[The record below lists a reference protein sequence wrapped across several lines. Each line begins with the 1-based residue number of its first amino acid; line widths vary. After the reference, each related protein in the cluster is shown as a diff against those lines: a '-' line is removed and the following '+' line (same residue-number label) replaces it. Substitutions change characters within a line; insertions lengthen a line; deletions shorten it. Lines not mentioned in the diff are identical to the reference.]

1 MVLLC
6 FSDIH
11 GRGAGLKEIADAS
24 PEADAIVISGDV
36 TQLGGYPEAE
46 RIISPLLLT
55 GKPLLAVRGNM
66 DREGVER
73 FLDEKGLNLHGA
85 GRIIGDIGF
94 HGLGGSYPTP
104 IPTPFELSR
113 EEARR
118 LLARGFAEVSRS
130 ARRVLISHEPPK
142 DTTLDRITTGLHVGS
157 AEVRAFIEKTKPAL
171 CISGH
176 IHESPGEDR
185 IGDTVCV
192 NLGPYGSGRYAIIR
206 IDSTITILWR
216 NR

>member
-36 TQLGGYPEAE
+36 TQLGGYAEAE
-46 RIISPLLLT
+46 RIIAPLLLT
-55 GKPLLAVRGNM
+55 GKPVLAVRGNM

-73 FLDEKGLNLHGA
+73 YLDEKGLNLHGA
-85 GRIIGDIGF
+85 GRIVGDTGF
-94 HGLGGSYPTP
+94 HGLGGSSPTP
-104 IPTPFELSR
+104 VTTPFELSAEQQR
-113 EEARR
+113 TLLEEGHKVVS
-118 LLARGFAEVSRS
+118 LAPTRI
-130 ARRVLISHEPPK
+130 LISHDPPQG
-142 DTTLDRITTGLHVGS
+142 TALDRIVTGRHVGS
-157 AEVRAFIEKTKPAL
+157 AVVRAFIEKTEPAL

-185 IGDTVCV
+185 IGATVCV
-192 NLGPYGSGRYAIIR
+192 NLGPYGSGRYAIIAIER
-206 IDSTITILWR
+206 TITILWR
-216 NR
+216 NT

>member
-24 PEADAIVISGDV
+24 QADAIVISGDV
-36 TQLGGYPEAE
+36 TQLGGYSEAE

-73 FLDEKGLNLHGA
+73 YLDEKGLNLHGT
-85 GRIIGDIGF
+85 GRILGDTGF
-94 HGLGGSYPTP
+94 HGLGGSLPTP
-104 IPTPFELSR
+104 IPTPFELSP

-118 LLARGFAEVSRS
+118 LLQQGFSEVSRC

-142 DTTLDRITTGLHVGS
+142 DTTLDRIRSGTHVGS
-157 AEVRAFIEKTKPAL
+157 ADVRAFIEKTKPAL

-192 NLGPYGSGRYAIIR
+192 NLGPYGSGRYALITM
-206 IDSTITILWR
+206 DQTITITWR
-216 NR
+216 NT